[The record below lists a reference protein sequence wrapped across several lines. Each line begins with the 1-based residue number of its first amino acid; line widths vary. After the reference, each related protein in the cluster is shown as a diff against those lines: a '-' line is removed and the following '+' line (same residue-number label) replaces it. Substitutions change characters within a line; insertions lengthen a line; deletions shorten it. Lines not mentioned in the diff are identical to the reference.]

1 MRLLT
6 FISLFFI
13 LLGTGTVSCSH
24 RQRVIPRDIASL
36 KQTDTVEGI
45 WFLQGTSSIRGPYN
59 GELEFRKSNDG
70 TFDVVRIVTYI
81 NYFYEGLKVQE
92 VWTGKAVAAE
102 DSIVISYELT
112 QADFISKLN
121 DVRRDNSQFN
131 HKARVDLAF
140 KPAKSGLATSFSD
153 RKGSLYSEWM
163 TTRRDIEKSISW
175 KDTRV
180 LQEVHLPKM
189 PSDLAKNSELM
200 KKKIG
205 FYNTDLAKRNL
216 SKSEFKNAKFYLV
229 SDPTDFEFYRSNK
242 DTIRIVNKV
251 TDDISIA
258 ESVVKRNAYA
268 PTLTEKAKGYEKNT
282 ASIHLNE
289 AGVIAP
295 AYISLNGDLKLY
307 EADRDSALRTGL
319 YLATQSM
326 RYSVQPDRDA
336 LESIKRAL
344 RGIQA
349 LLEISE
355 TSDSFARTLA
365 IYDLN
370 SPLPEGWRRGTGRYA
385 NYIWLPGGQSEHLN
399 GIIHGLSW
407 VAISIPSSQSSIHDQ
422 VKYVV
427 SLLEKMNFVQ
437 SSEIHKSIVVGLSL
451 IIGQPQAD
459 RESSIK
465 YLRSIQLPE
474 VSKSPSSSLWFV
486 NWRRVNLEMM
496 NYSSMVLISGALE
509 EKRLEKY
516 YRNLIYRTWLNLEPY
531 KRPLIDLALLSYVLK
546 SPLGDGSIVDFPVEK
561 VPEVQSRVV
570 WSLRE
575 VPYPRPSFDVTV
587 DHSKNENWS
596 LSSIPS
602 ELLSADDLV
611 NRSPQS
617 FYQGAYAFPVFEM
630 QAYSSSFLW
639 SENPFDYTT
648 KQAAGLEMSGVD
660 YLYAYWLARL
670 AGINNVQ

>member
-13 LLGTGTVSCSH
+13 LFGLSSCSH
-24 RQRVIPRDIASL
+24 KQRVVPRDIASL

-70 TFDVVRIVTYI
+70 TFDVVRIITYI

-92 VWTGKAVAAE
+92 VWTGKAVAAD
-102 DSIVISYELT
+102 DSIVISYELI

-121 DVRRDNSQFN
+121 DIRRDASQFTN
-131 HKARVDLAF
+131 KARVDLAF

-153 RKGSLYSEWM
+153 RKGSQYSEWM

-175 KDTRV
+175 KDKRV
-180 LQEVHLPKM
+180 LQEVQLAKM
-189 PSDLAKNSELM
+189 PTELAKSLEFM

-205 FYNTDLAKRNL
+205 FYSSDLAKKNI
-216 SKSEFKNAKFYLV
+216 SKTEFKNSKLYLV

-242 DTIRIVNKV
+242 DAIRIVNKV

-268 PTLTEKAKGYEKNT
+268 PTLNEKAQGYDKNT
-282 ASIHLNE
+282 PNSHLNE

-295 AYISLNGDLKLY
+295 AYISLNGDLKLF

-326 RYSVQPDRDA
+326 RYSVQPDKEA
-336 LESIKRAL
+336 LENIKKAL
-344 RGIQA
+344 RGVQA
-349 LLEISE
+349 LLEIS
-355 TSDSFARTLA
+355 DSSNNFARTLA
-365 IYDLN
+365 VFDLTN
-370 SPLPEGWRRGTGRYA
+370 PLPEGWRRGSGRYA

-407 VAISIPSSQSSIHDQ
+407 VAISVPASQAAIHDQ
-422 VKYVV
+422 LKYVIH
-427 SLLEKMNFVQ
+427 LLEKMNFVQ
-437 SSEIHKSIVVGLSL
+437 ANEIHKSIVLGLTLMS
-451 IIGQPQAD
+451 GNSSVSN
-459 RESSIK
+459 ESALQF
-465 YLRSIQLPE
+465 LRTMRLPE
-474 VSKSPSSSLWFV
+474 VTKSPSSSPWFV
-486 NWRRVNLEMM
+486 NWRKVNLELM
-496 NYSSMVLISGALE
+496 NYSSMVLISNALQ

-546 SPLGDGSIVDFPVEK
+546 SPLGEGGIVDLPVEK
-561 VPEVQSRVV
+561 VSQAQSRVI

-575 VPYPRPSFDVTV
+575 IPYPRPSFDVTV

-596 LSSIPS
+596 LSSLPR
-602 ELLSADDLV
+602 ELLSADALV

-617 FYQGAYAFPVFEM
+617 LYQGVYAYPVFEM

-670 AGINNVQ
+670 VGIKNVQ

>member
-13 LLGTGTVSCSH
+13 LLGAISCSH
-24 RQRVIPRDIASL
+24 KQRLIPRDIASL

-45 WFLQGTSSIRGPYN
+45 WFLQGTSNIRGPYN

-81 NYFYEGLKVQE
+81 NYFYDGLKVQE
-92 VWTGKAVAAE
+92 VWTGKAVASD
-102 DSIVISYELT
+102 DSIVISYELA

-121 DVRRDNSQFN
+121 DIRREDSQFT
-131 HKARVDLAF
+131 HRARVDMSF
-140 KPAKSGLATSFSD
+140 KTGKSGLATSFSD
-153 RKGSLYSEWM
+153 RKGSQYSEWM
-163 TTRRDIEKSISW
+163 TTRRDIEKSVSW
-175 KDTRV
+175 KDKRI
-180 LQEVHLPKM
+180 LQEVRLPKM
-189 PSDLAKNSELM
+189 PMDLVKSSELM

-205 FYNTDLAKRNL
+205 FYNSDLAKKNL
-216 SKSEFKNAKFYLV
+216 SKPEFKSAKFYLV
-229 SDPTDFEFYRSNK
+229 TDPTDFEFYRENK
-242 DTIRIVNKV
+242 DTIRIINKV

-268 PTLTEKAKGYEKNT
+268 PTLNEKALGYEKNT
-282 ASIHLNE
+282 TSIHLNE
-289 AGVIAP
+289 AGVVAP

-326 RYSVQPDRDA
+326 RYSVHPNKQA
-336 LESIKRAL
+336 LDSIKKAL

-349 LLEISE
+349 LFEISE
-355 TSDSFARTLA
+355 TSESFARTLA
-365 IYDLN
+365 VYNLN

-385 NYIWLPGGQSEHLN
+385 NYIWLPGGQAEHLN

-407 VAISIPSSQSSIHDQ
+407 VVTSIPGSQSAIYDQ
-422 VKYVV
+422 VRYVI
-427 SLLEKMNFVQ
+427 SLLEKMHFVQ
-437 SSEIHKSIVVGLSL
+437 SNEIHKSIVVGLSL
-451 IIGQPQAD
+451 ISGQPQVDKEQAMQF
-459 RESSIK
+459 
-465 YLRSIQLPE
+465 LRNINLPE

-496 NYSSMVLISGALE
+496 NYSSMVLISGALA
-509 EKRLEKY
+509 EKKLEDY

-546 SPLGDGSIVDFPVEK
+546 SPLGGEKIVDIPAEK
-561 VPEVQSRVV
+561 LAQVHSRVI
-570 WSLRE
+570 WGLRE
-575 VPYPRPSFDVTV
+575 IPYPRPSFDVTV
-587 DHSKNENWS
+587 DHSKNEGWS
-596 LSSIPS
+596 LSSVPR
-602 ELLSADDLV
+602 ELLPPEALA
-611 NRSPQS
+611 NRSLQS
-617 FYQGAYAFPVFEM
+617 LYQGAYAYPFFEM

-639 SENPFDYTT
+639 SESPFDYTT

-670 AGINNVQ
+670 SGLNYVD